1 MSYIFD
7 TNSGAI
13 NVLPKLTFRAGMT
26 LRDVEQKGVVFTR
39 EIDMKTGWVFRTTG
53 PYDVSS
59 HATHLSLGFENDR
72 LKRVGFSFASKF
84 NDDIKSVRQEHDRF
98 LLQELG
104 EPSGKNDHQ
113 TIYRFP
119 WGEIASEIDPRGGFS
134 QVLVSWV

>member
-1 MSYIFD
+1 VSNIFD

-26 LRDVEQKGVVFTR
+26 LRDVEQKGVEFVR

-53 PYDVSS
+53 PYDISG
-59 HATHLSLGFENDR
+59 HATHLSLGFENDL
-72 LKRVGFSFASKF
+72 LKRVGFSFASKS
-84 NDDIKSVRQEHDRF
+84 DADIKIVRQEHDRF
-98 LLQELG
+98 LLEELG

-113 TIYRFP
+113 TIYRFA

-134 QVLVSWV
+134 QILVSWI